1 MWRRPYGFPTIWTAA
16 ALDRIRTFC
25 GKGLRYRSEPSGPCP
40 QKPFPKSVTSTDI
53 RALGPGAELRP
64 DAEEKAVNLVL
75 EQAELTVMDLITVK
89 GRSSFW

>member
-1 MWRRPYGFPTIWTAA
+1 M
-16 ALDRIRTFC
+16 
-25 GKGLRYRSEPSGPCP
+25 
-40 QKPFPKSVTSTDI
+40 TSTDT
-53 RALGPGAELRP
+53 RALDPGAELRP